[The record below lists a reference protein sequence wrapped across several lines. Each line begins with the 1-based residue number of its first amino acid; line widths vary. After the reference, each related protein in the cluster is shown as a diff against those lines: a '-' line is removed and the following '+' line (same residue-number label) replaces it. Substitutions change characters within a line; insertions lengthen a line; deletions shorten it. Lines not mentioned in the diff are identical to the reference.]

1 MDMQRK
7 VLDGFLCATKL
18 LKTRKGGSMLVEGLL
33 SILTDLE
40 NTQKRNRLL
49 RLSTLEEACAA
60 ANDFLRMSGMME
72 DFLRDLF
79 RAISS

>member
-1 MDMQRK
+1 
-7 VLDGFLCATKL
+7 
-18 LKTRKGGSMLVEGLL
+18 MLVEGLL